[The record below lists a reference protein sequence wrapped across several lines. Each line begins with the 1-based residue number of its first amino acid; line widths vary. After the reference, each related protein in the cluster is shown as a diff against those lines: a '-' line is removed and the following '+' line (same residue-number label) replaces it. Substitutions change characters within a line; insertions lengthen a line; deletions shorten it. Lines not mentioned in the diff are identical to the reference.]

1 MPTAPIPP
9 DSEGFRQLFHSL
21 APAVHRFLV
30 RLTRDAHAAE
40 DLLQETFTTL
50 WRKRAQFRGD
60 GSVEGY
66 LRQIAY
72 RTWLNARVRLKRARA
87 VAPLDV
93 EPSATVE
100 TAADGVARDLDRRDA
115 LAAVRRAVDALPR
128 GVAGAVRAVPLRRV
142 DLRGDR
148 GGDGPVPE
156 GRRAPPRPCDE
167 GGRVARRPASAQRL
181 GGEVAVTARL
191 TLHGPRPR
199 PRRSFPTP
207 RDP

>member
-9 DSEGFRQLFHSL
+9 DSEGFRRLFDSL

-40 DLLQETFTTL
+40 ELLQETFTTL

-72 RTWLNARVRLKRARA
+72 RTWLNARVRLKRART
-87 VAPLDV
+87 VSPLDV
-93 EPSATVE
+93 EPSSPSE

-115 LAAVRRAVDALPR
+115 LAAVRRAVDALPEGWR
-128 GVAGAVRAVPLRRV
+128 EPFVLFRYEGLTCAEIAEAMDLSPKAVELRLARAMKEVVSRVAPHRLNGSAAKSPLR
-142 DLRGDR
+142 
-148 GGDGPVPE
+148 PE
-156 GRRAPPRPCDE
+156 
-167 GGRVARRPASAQRL
+167 
-181 GGEVAVTARL
+181 
-191 TLHGPRPR
+191 
-199 PRRSFPTP
+199 
-207 RDP
+207 

>member
-9 DSEGFRQLFHSL
+9 DSEGFRRLFDSL

-72 RTWLNARVRLKRARA
+72 RTWLNARVRLKRART

-93 EPSATVE
+93 EPSSPSE

-115 LAAVRRAVDALPR
+115 LAAVRRAVDALPEGWR
-128 GVAGAVRAVPLRRV
+128 EPFVLFRYEGLTCAEIAEAMDLSPKAVELRLARAMKEVVSRVAPHRLNGSAAKSPLR
-142 DLRGDR
+142 
-148 GGDGPVPE
+148 PE
-156 GRRAPPRPCDE
+156 
-167 GGRVARRPASAQRL
+167 
-181 GGEVAVTARL
+181 
-191 TLHGPRPR
+191 
-199 PRRSFPTP
+199 
-207 RDP
+207 